1 MHAADRPFTLDPM
14 KHTKRHLLIGV
25 LLLLSLFLFAA
36 CGNGDAADADRADAQ
51 DAETEAADEDADEDE
66 LVVED
71 GVVII
76 EMHTRGGGQYN
87 DPLGVHI
94 EPGTTVRWVQLSGS
108 HTVTAYHPENGR
120 DQRIPDGVEPFD
132 SGVMTGRNAE
142 FEVTFEQEGVY
153 DYVCTLHEAQ
163 GHVGRIVVGDPDAHP
178 ALPTDGLPGRAGDF
192 LVPVDDIVE
201 RGHVSYASVN

>member
-1 MHAADRPFTLDPM
+1 MPGAPFTLGTM
-14 KHTKRHLLIGV
+14 KHTKRHIQIGI
-25 LLLLSLFLFAA
+25 LLLLSLVLFAA
-36 CGNGDAADADRADAQ
+36 CGNGEAADADQRDAR
-51 DAETEAADEDADEDE
+51 DAETEAADEATDEADE

-108 HTVTAYHPENGR
+108 HTVTAYHADNGR
-120 DQRIPDGVEPFD
+120 DQRMPGGAAPFD
-132 SGVMTGRNAE
+132 SGVMAGRNAE
-142 FEVTFEQEGVY
+142 FEVTFEHEGVY

-178 ALPTDGLPGRAGDF
+178 AEPSDGLPGRAGDF
-192 LVPVDDIVE
+192 LVPVEDIVE